1 MTKTEY
7 QNLYRTKESD
17 EQAMIFEWCAWNMG
31 RYPELEL
38 LYHIPNG
45 GKRSKPEAA
54 RFKREGVKAGVPDLC
69 LPVARRGFH
78 GLYIE
83 LKAEGGVVSDAQE
96 KWIAGL
102 KRQNYCAF
110 VVYGAA
116 AAIKALEFYLG
127 GEKEK

>member
-1 MTKTEY
+1 MKTEY
-7 QNLYRTKESD
+7 QTLCHTSESE
-17 EQAMIFEWCAWNMG
+17 EQAAIFEWCAWNRG
-31 RYPELEL
+31 KYPELEL

-45 GKRSKPEAA
+45 GKRGKAEAA

-83 LKAEGGVVSDAQE
+83 LKAEKG
-96 KWIAGL
+96 IAEL

-110 VVYGAA
+110 VAYGAA
-116 AAIKALEFYLG
+116 AAIKALAFYLG
-127 GEKEK
+127 GEKSE